1 LPATG
6 IQESFWHQKPV
17 LQKAR
22 KPFGLQYKIL
32 KLDSN
37 EIEQTE
43 TAN

>member
-1 LPATG
+1 MIKRNSKG
-6 IQESFWHQKPV
+6 QRWQKPV

-37 EIEQTE
+37 KIEQTE
-43 TAN
+43 TVN